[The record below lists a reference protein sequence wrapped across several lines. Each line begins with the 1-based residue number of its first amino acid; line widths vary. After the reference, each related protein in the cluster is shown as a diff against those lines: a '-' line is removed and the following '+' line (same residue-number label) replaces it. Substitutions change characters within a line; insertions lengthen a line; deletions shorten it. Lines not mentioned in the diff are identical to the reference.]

1 MPDASAPLTL
11 WRLLNPTSGKTIECM
26 VVERD
31 GRFILTVSDE
41 ASTPVAFDG
50 RVAAIHHA
58 ARLATDLRAQGW
70 IDGVGEGQ

>member
-1 MPDASAPLTL
+1 M
-11 WRLLNPTSGKTIECM
+11 ECS

-31 GRFILTVSDE
+31 RRFIVTVNDG
-41 ASTPVAFDG
+41 ASAPMEFDG

-70 IDGVGEGQ
+70 IDGVGEGQG